1 MSPANDDTEA
11 TPRRG
16 HRIKQLVYGVTGPW
30 TRANGIGWLKLI
42 VFILVLRWAF
52 LELYRIPSGSM
63 EPALHGDPGFW
74 KGDRV
79 AVNKMVFGP
88 RIPFTTT
95 RIFPLAE
102 PRRWDIVVFNAVDPN
117 AAHPILIK
125 RVVGLPGERIH
136 IADGRIEV
144 NGTPIEPPESLRD
157 GLYYTLGIVP
167 SKEDLHRRL
176 LYEARVNGPPQD
188 IESTGPGF
196 DALAED
202 MEQLRSRLR
211 EVPVDSLSAEEV
223 EALVTDMDVEGVA
236 LFNLWLL
243 DRINRDVGF
252 QYGIRHEDAYAVV
265 PPEHYFLL
273 GDNSGNSVDG
283 RVFGWVPHENLYG
296 RAFAVV
302 LPFSRMHDLTGFT
315 STWSGRALLYGLP
328 ALLVLFELVR
338 SLLLFPWRIR
348 RDMPAAGLRKG
359 ERVLIHRR
367 AFRQRA
373 PVPGESLAYFLEDE
387 ATGSTELRFGCCVS
401 MNETSTVTVCEIPD
415 DPELLTEIEM
425 NRVAGSVAAVY
436 WPVRRFRI
444 LGRTRV
450 DYGA

>member
-1 MSPANDDTEA
+1 MSPTNDDTEA

-16 HRIKQLVYGVTGPW
+16 HRIKRLVYSVTGPW

-79 AVNKMVFGP
+79 AVNKMVFGS

-102 PRRWDIVVFNAVDPN
+102 PRRWDIVVFNAVDPD

-136 IADGRIEV
+136 IADGKIEV
-144 NGTPIEPPESLRD
+144 NGTPVEPPEPLRD
-157 GLYYTLGIVP
+157 SLYYTQGVVP
-167 SKEDLHRRL
+167 SKEDLGRNL
-176 LYEARVNGPPQD
+176 LYVARENGVPVGIDP
-188 IESTGPGF
+188 TRPGSN
-196 DALAED
+196 ALAKD
-202 MEQLRSRLR
+202 LARLHVALRDISI
-211 EVPVDSLSAEEV
+211 ESLSAEEV
-223 EALVTDMDVEGVA
+223 EALVSEVDPDGMA
-236 LFNLWLL
+236 LFNIWLIEEL
-243 DRINRDVGF
+243 NRDQRF
-252 QYGIRHEDAYAVV
+252 RYGIREEDAYSVV
-265 PPEHYFLL
+265 PPGHYFLL
-273 GDNSGNSVDG
+273 GDNSGSSVDG

-296 RAFAVV
+296 RAFAIV
-302 LPFSRMHDLTGFT
+302 LPFSRMRDLSGFT

-328 ALLVLFELVR
+328 ALFVLFELAR
-338 SLLLFPWRIR
+338 SLVFLPWRVR
-348 RDMPAAGLRKG
+348 RDVPAAGLRNG

-367 AFRQRA
+367 AFRQRV
-373 PVPGESLAYFLEDE
+373 PVSGDCLAYSLEDE
-387 ATGSTELRFGCCVS
+387 DTGSTELRFGCCVS
-401 MNETSTVTVCEIPD
+401 MNGTSTVTVCEIPD
-415 DPELLTEIEM
+415 DPEQLAEIDM
-425 NRVAGSVAAVY
+425 NRVAGAVAVVY
-436 WPVRRFRI
+436 WPVHRFRI